1 MKLLNKLTIKNL
13 KLNKKRTIVTIIGIM
28 LSVALITAVI
38 SMYINGLNSLVTF
51 EKIQQGDF
59 HLYLREVDKE
69 DISKFENNR
78 KIEKVLT
85 VNDIGYA
92 NIESNNTYKP
102 YVFIKGMNND
112 SLESLSIK
120 LIEGRL
126 PKNDSEIIIP
136 THLKTNGR
144 VEFKVGDKIVL
155 EVGDRISDDGAELGQ
170 DDPFVYDEENDKA
183 LESITNIEEKE
194 YTIVGIME
202 RPANN
207 LESYSAPGYTIV
219 TYEENVNDKVDVYI
233 KYSKD
238 GIKDAYRLTGEII
251 GIDPDLF
258 EKFAKGKN
266 ITREDEEKLAEQE
279 ANIKYVYGFNEYL
292 IGLETDPLGTTGVGS
307 LILVVI
313 VVCLIIVVTSIF
325 CIKNSFDISIT
336 EKVKQYGMLRSIG
349 ATKKQIRSNVFY
361 EATILGLIGIPLG
374 ILLGLLASY
383 ILVFVCNYFIVFI

>member
-126 PKNDSEIIIP
+126 PK
-136 THLKTNGR
+136 
-144 VEFKVGDKIVL
+144 
-155 EVGDRISDDGAELGQ
+155 
-170 DDPFVYDEENDKA
+170 Y
-183 LESITNIEEKE
+183 
-194 YTIVGIME
+194 
-202 RPANN
+202 
-207 LESYSAPGYTIV
+207 
-219 TYEENVNDKVDVYI
+219 
-233 KYSKD
+233 
-238 GIKDAYRLTGEII
+238 
-251 GIDPDLF
+251 
-258 EKFAKGKN
+258 
-266 ITREDEEKLAEQE
+266 
-279 ANIKYVYGFNEYL
+279 
-292 IGLETDPLGTTGVGS
+292 
-307 LILVVI
+307 
-313 VVCLIIVVTSIF
+313 
-325 CIKNSFDISIT
+325 
-336 EKVKQYGMLRSIG
+336 
-349 ATKKQIRSNVFY
+349 
-361 EATILGLIGIPLG
+361 
-374 ILLGLLASY
+374 
-383 ILVFVCNYFIVFI
+383 